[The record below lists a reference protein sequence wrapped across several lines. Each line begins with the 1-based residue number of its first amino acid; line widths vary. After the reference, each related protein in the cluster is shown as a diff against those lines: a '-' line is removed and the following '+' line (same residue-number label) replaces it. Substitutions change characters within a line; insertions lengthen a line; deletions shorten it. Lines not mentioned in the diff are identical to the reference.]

1 VSAANRQAQ
10 RADCDE
16 RVRRGREGGL
26 RSLPHMVPP
35 GPPEGLPPEP
45 PAGPD
50 LPVVPCVGA
59 VVHDPVGRLLLIRRG
74 HAPHAGAW
82 SLPGGRVEAGE
93 TPEQAVEREV
103 REETGLEVRA
113 GDPVGRVQI
122 RGDGVV
128 YDVLDLAC
136 TLVGPGDDPV
146 AGDDAA
152 AVVFADAATLNRLP
166 CTPLLVET
174 LRGWGVLPG

>member
-1 VSAANRQAQ
+1 
-10 RADCDE
+10 
-16 RVRRGREGGL
+16 
-26 RSLPHMVPP
+26 MVPP
-35 GPPEGLPPEP
+35 GAPSS
-45 PAGPD
+45 AD
-50 LPVVPCVGA
+50 LPVVACVGA
-59 VVHDPVGRLLLIRRG
+59 VVHDPDGRLLLIRRG
-74 HAPHAGAW
+74 NPPHAGRW

-93 TPEQAVEREV
+93 SPEQAIEREV

-113 GDPVGRVQI
+113 GDPVGRVRIQ
-122 RGDGVV
+122 GDGVV

-136 TLVGPGDDPV
+136 TLVRPGAESV

-152 AVVFADAATLNRLP
+152 AVMFVDAATLDRLP